1 MLFQDREDAGRR
13 LARVLAGFKG
23 QDCVVLALPRGG
35 VPVAAQVAAALNAP
49 LDLLLVRKI
58 GAPRQPELAIGAVID
73 GGAPII
79 VRDQELIRLTGTSAE
94 QFDELCARELAEIER
109 RRKFYLGGTPP
120 QSLRGRTA
128 IVVDD
133 GLATGNT
140 MHAALK
146 AARLRE
152 PKMLVMAV
160 PVAPPG
166 TMDSFQGE
174 ADKIVC
180 LATPEPFGAVGY
192 FYQDFHQV
200 SDDEVIQLLARGR
213 RRYAEPGLAAI
224 NGGTYG
230 P

>member
-1 MLFQDREDAGRR
+1 MGCARDDLERIDPFHSAQGILVQLQHAGISAAYNQKRR
-13 LARVLAGFKG
+13 RANSFER
-23 QDCVVLALPRGG
+23 
-35 VPVAAQVAAALNAP
+35 
-49 LDLLLVRKI
+49 
-58 GAPRQPELAIGAVID
+58 
-73 GGAPII
+73 I
-79 VRDQELIRLTGTSAE
+79 VRQIWPPATGNNRADPLAQRRSRDDGRSCPGAGAE

-109 RRKFYLGGTPP
+109 RREFYVGGTPP

-128 IVVDD
+128 IVIDD

-166 TMDSFQGE
+166 MMDSFQGE